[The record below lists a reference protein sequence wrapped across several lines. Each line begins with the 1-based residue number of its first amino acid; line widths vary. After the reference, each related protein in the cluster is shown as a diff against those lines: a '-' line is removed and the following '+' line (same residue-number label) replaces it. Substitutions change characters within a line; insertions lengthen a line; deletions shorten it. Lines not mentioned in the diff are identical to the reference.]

1 MEFFLQQFINAMAL
15 GGTYA
20 LIAIG
25 LAMIFS
31 VMNLI
36 NFAHGELMT
45 IGGYVLF
52 FLLVMGMPFGAA
64 LLLSLV
70 AAALAAVAM
79 ELVAFRP
86 FRNADIVTM
95 LLTSF
100 AVSSI
105 LHVLFQN
112 FIGVRPKAIAVP
124 PAISGALTFGTFN
137 VGVVP
142 LISILASVVS
152 VVALVLFLR
161 TTHVGVAMRA
171 AAQDFRTTQLMGINA
186 NAVILA
192 AFAISGLLAG
202 VAGAL
207 WIFQRGAVDPVMGVM
222 PLLKAFIAVVVGGL
236 GSLPGAAVGGLLLGT
251 LEVFLRAYLPEGL
264 LPFRDA
270 ISLSLVIGIFTF
282 YPHGL
287 FGDADAV
294 R

>member
-1 MEFFLQQFINAMAL
+1 MEFFLQQAINSLAL

-52 FLLVMGMPFGAA
+52 FLIVMGVPFEVA
-64 LLLSLV
+64 LLLSLG
-70 AAALAAVAM
+70 AAALAGVAM

-86 FRNADIVTM
+86 FRNSDVVTM

-124 PAISGALTFGTFN
+124 PSLSGALTLGTFN
-137 VGVVP
+137 VGIVP
-142 LISILASVVS
+142 LISILASVLS
-152 VVALVLFLR
+152 VCALVLFLR
-161 TTHVGVAMRA
+161 STHIGVAMRA
-171 AAQDFRTTQLMGINA
+171 AAQDFRTTQLMGVNA
-186 NAVILA
+186 NAVIIA

-202 VAGAL
+202 VAGVL
-207 WIFQRGAVDPVMGVM
+207 WIFQRGAVDPVMGVL

-236 GSLPGAAVGGLLLGT
+236 GSLPGAAVGGLVLGA
-251 LEVFLRAYLPEGL
+251 LEVFLRAYLPEWA

-282 YPHGL
+282 YPHGF
-287 FGDADAV
+287 FGRPDAV

>member
-1 MEFFLQQFINAMAL
+1 MEFFLQQIINALAL

-52 FLLVMGMPFGAA
+52 FLLAMGMPFGAA
-64 LLLSLV
+64 VLLSLA
-70 AAALAAVAM
+70 AAALAAVVM

-112 FIGVRPKAIAVP
+112 IIGVRPKAIAIP
-124 PAISGALTFGTFN
+124 QGLSGAWTIGAFN
-137 VGVVP
+137 VGIVP
-142 LISILASVVS
+142 LIAILASLVS
-152 VVALVLFLR
+152 VVALVAFLR
-161 TTHVGVAMRA
+161 TTHIGVAMRA
-171 AAQDFRTTQLMGINA
+171 AAQDFRTTQLMGVNA
-186 NAVILA
+186 NAVILI
-192 AFAISGLLAG
+192 AFAISGLFAG

-207 WIFQRGAVDPVMGVM
+207 WIFQRGNVDPIMGVL

-236 GSLPGAAVGGLLLGT
+236 GSLPGAAVGGLLLGG
-251 LEVFLRAYLPEGL
+251 LEVFLRAYLPDWL

-270 ISLSLVIGIFTF
+270 ISLSLIIGVFTF

-287 FGDADAV
+287 FGKADAV

>member
-1 MEFFLQQFINAMAL
+1 MEFFLQQAINSLAL

-31 VMNLI
+31 IMNLI

-45 IGGYVLF
+45 IGGYALF
-52 FLLVMGMPFGAA
+52 FLLAMGVPFEIA
-64 LLLSLV
+64 LLLSLG
-70 AAALAAVAM
+70 AAAVAGVAM
-79 ELVAFRP
+79 ELIAFRP
-86 FRNADIVTM
+86 FRNADVVTM

-105 LHVLFQN
+105 LHVIFQN

-124 PAISGALTFGTFN
+124 PSLSGALTLGTFN
-137 VGVVP
+137 VGIVP

-152 VVALVLFLR
+152 VGGLVLFLR
-161 TTHVGVAMRA
+161 STHVGVAMRA
-171 AAQDFRTTQLMGINA
+171 AAQDFRTTQLMGVNA
-186 NAVILA
+186 NAVIIA

-202 VAGAL
+202 VAGVL
-207 WIFQRGAVDPVMGVM
+207 WIFQRGAVDPAMGVM

-236 GSLPGAAVGGLLLGT
+236 GSLPGAAIGGLVLGT
-251 LEVFLRAYLPEGL
+251 LEVFLRAYLPEWL

-270 ISLSLVIGIFTF
+270 ISLSLIIGIFTF
-282 YPHGL
+282 YPHGF
-287 FGDADAV
+287 FGKPDAV